1 MKNTKIIDNYSK
13 IKCVEFTFIVI
24 VENSFSSFKKIYLRN
39 LQVTSDNSCT
49 NLPREIYRT
58 AYNKSIIYEHNVIFK
73 VDPHKFHGK
82 DIPHIKL
89 NADTSIEELVDIFAG
104 TGYNGRQLGEAAKL
118 YAKMIQEDTTICLTV
133 SGALTPVGFGGIIKT
148 LIERGFID
156 WIVTT
161 GANVYHED
169 HFAWGLPIKQG
180 SFNVDDMKLYENEIV
195 RIRDVYIKFYDTLE
209 AEDKIIQKMFEKNFT
224 DKSFTTAEFCNLMGK
239 ISLEKSKY
247 PEKSFITT
255 AYEYDVP
262 VFISTLKDSSLALNL
277 AIHRLN
283 DKTYNLDFVR
293 EIIEQAAIVYHS
305 KKSGILE
312 LGGGVP
318 KNTAQ
323 QTGPLLDQILKR
335 NDGGQDYIIQITD
348 ARPDTGGLSGATLQE
363 GKSWGKVQNAHDGM
377 VTVYADAT
385 IAFPILALYVLSC
398 QKTRKPKRLY
408 KELGNMYEK
417 LRTDYM
423 ENSKDD
429 SNS

>member
-1 MKNTKIIDNYSK
+1 M
-13 IKCVEFTFIVI
+13 
-24 VENSFSSFKKIYLRN
+24 
-39 LQVTSDNSCT
+39 
-49 NLPREIYRT
+49 
-58 AYNKSIIYEHNVIFK
+58 
-73 VDPHKFHGK
+73 DPHKFHGK

-89 NADTSIEELVDIFAG
+89 DEKMTIEDLVNVFASSG
-104 TGYNGRQLGEAAKL
+104 FNGRQLGDAAKL
-118 YAKMIQEDTTICLTV
+118 YAKMIKENATICLTV

-148 LIERGFID
+148 LIERGFVD
-156 WIVTT
+156 WIITT

-195 RIRDVYIKFYDTLE
+195 RIRDVYIKFYETLE
-209 AEDKIIQKMFEKNFT
+209 AEDQVIQKMFGDDFP
-224 DKSFTTAEFCNLMGK
+224 DKPFTTAEFCNVMGK
-239 ISLEKSKY
+239 MSKENAKH

-255 AYEYDVP
+255 AYDYDVP
-262 VFISTLKDSSLALNL
+262 VYISTIKDSSLALNL
-277 AIHRLN
+277 AVHRLK

-293 EIIEQAAIVYHS
+293 EIIEQAAILYHS

-323 QTGPLLDQILKR
+323 QTGPLLDQILRR

-363 GKSWGKVQNAHDGM
+363 GKSWGKVQDAHNGM

-385 IAFPILALYVLSC
+385 IAFPILALYVLSN
-398 QKTRKPKRLY
+398 QKTQKPKRLY
-408 KELGNMYEK
+408 KKLNKMYDTLK
-417 LRTDYM
+417 KDYL
-423 ENSKDD
+423 NNPKNQNKSKKK
-429 SNS
+429 N

>member
-1 MKNTKIIDNYSK
+1 
-13 IKCVEFTFIVI
+13 
-24 VENSFSSFKKIYLRN
+24 
-39 LQVTSDNSCT
+39 
-49 NLPREIYRT
+49 
-58 AYNKSIIYEHNVIFK
+58 

-89 NADTSIEELVDIFAG
+89 DEKMTIEDLVNVFSSSG
-104 TGYNGRQLGEAAKL
+104 FNGRQLGDAAKL
-118 YAKMIQEDTTICLTV
+118 FAQMIEEDTTICLTV

-169 HFAWGLPIKQG
+169 HFAWGLPVKQG

-195 RIRDVYIKFYDTLE
+195 RIRDIYIKFYETLE
-209 AEDKIIQKMFEKNFT
+209 AEDQIIQKSFGEDFP
-224 DKSFTTAEFCNLMGK
+224 DKSFTTAEFSNLMGK
-239 ISLEKSKY
+239 ISKEKSKH

-255 AYEYDVP
+255 AYDYDVP
-262 VFISTLKDSSLALNL
+262 VYISTIKDSSLALNL
-277 AIHRLN
+277 AVHRLR
-283 DKTYNLDFVR
+283 DKAYNLDFVR
-293 EIIEQAAIVYHS
+293 EIIEQAAIVYDS

-323 QTGPLLDQILKR
+323 QTGPLLDQILRR

-363 GKSWGKVQNAHDGM
+363 GKSWGKVQDAHNGM

-385 IAFPILALYVLSC
+385 IAFPILALYVLSN

-408 KELGNMYEK
+408 KKLDKLYEK
-417 LRTDYM
+417 LSDDYFK
-423 ENSKDD
+423 NPANKSK
-429 SNS
+429 STKTN